1 MTKQQFIAA
10 AKRVEQEDA
19 EENEGAEPEVF
30 EFSIAGQDFVAD
42 MPTNTQIV
50 LLSATLSGGRTSDVL
65 TGSLEFLEGTLRGN
79 GYKRIR
85 RLVAQGIVSTD
96 LLIGGDENN
105 DKGIVDSIVAMV
117 SDGRPPTRSTGSSGS
132 QKPGG
137 KKSTGRA
144 PGKGSILSDF
154 PSAGSSA

>member
-10 AKRVEQEDA
+10 AKRVEQEDS
-19 EENEGAEPEVF
+19 EKEGAEPEVL
-30 EFSIAGQDFVAD
+30 EFSLAGQDFVAD
-42 MPTNTQIV
+42 LPTNTQIV

-65 TGSLEFLEGTLRGN
+65 TGSLECLEGVLRGN

-85 RLVAQGIVSTD
+85 RLVAQCVVSTD

-144 PGKGSILSDF
+144 PGKGSIPSAF
-154 PSAGSSA
+154 PSADSST